1 MGDGLVGGVVQV
13 HPRSQRLIDLVYAA
27 LLGES
32 SWQAFLEE
40 LSAALPN
47 GKATMFYHDA
57 HTSAG
62 ALQLSAGIDTGLTA
76 EYEKY
81 YARIN
86 PWMRGAT
93 TRPLGRVVV
102 ADAML
107 PRSELARTEFYNDF
121 LRPRDV
127 HTGIGVTLRREEA
140 CNFLLSVM
148 SADVD
153 EADAREVVDSV
164 QAVVPHLQRAFD
176 YYRRGQAGLL
186 GLLSDNG
193 FGPLRV
199 GIFHLVPRL
208 KVRQANAIARQLG
221 ETSRSFR
228 IDCSGRFR
236 CSDQRVL
243 DFIEMTLAAWP
254 EGSKGPPVRTF
265 LVRRHDC
272 ELPLRITALAPRQEG
287 EAAFFRGPECILLV
301 EDPQL
306 ELAPAVEEF
315 GAFYRLTTAERR
327 VVLGLAGGLTVE
339 QIAAEAGNSAGTTRV
354 HVKQI
359 FAKTALRRQADLVR
373 LVCGLAASPLA
384 GLYSAAAGRE
394 PADG

>member
-1 MGDGLVGGVVQV
+1 MGDGVVGGVVQL

-40 LSAALPN
+40 LSAALPI

-62 ALQLSAGIDTGLTA
+62 ALQLSAGIDTSLTA
-76 EYEKY
+76 EYEKH

-176 YYRRGQAGLL
+176 YYRRGQAGLF
-186 GLLSDNG
+186 GLLSDTG

-199 GIFHLVPRL
+199 GVLHLGPHL
-208 KVRQANAIARQLG
+208 KVRRANTIARQLS
-221 ETSRSFR
+221 ETSQSFR

-236 CSDQRVL
+236 CCDANVIG
-243 DFIEMTLAAWP
+243 FIEAALAAWP
-254 EGSKGPPVRTF
+254 SGGGAPLRAF
-265 LVRRHDC
+265 LVRRQDS
-272 ELPLRITALAPRQEG
+272 ELPLRMTVLAPRQECDQ
-287 EAAFFRGPECILLV
+287 AFFRGPECILLV

-306 ELAPAVEEF
+306 DLAPAVEEF
-315 GAFYRLTTAERR
+315 GAFYRMTSAEKR
-327 VVLGLAGGLTVE
+327 VVLGLASGLTVE
-339 QIAAEAGNSAGTTRV
+339 QVAAEAGTTTGNNQGYYGRGRSGTWRY
-354 HVKQI
+354 Q
-359 FAKTALRRQADLVR
+359 
-373 LVCGLAASPLA
+373 
-384 GLYSAAAGRE
+384 
-394 PADG
+394 